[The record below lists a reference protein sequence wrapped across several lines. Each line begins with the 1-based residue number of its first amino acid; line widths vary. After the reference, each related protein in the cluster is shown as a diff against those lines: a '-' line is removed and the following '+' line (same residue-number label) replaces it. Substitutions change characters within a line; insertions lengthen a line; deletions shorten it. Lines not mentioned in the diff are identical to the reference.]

1 MENQDVF
8 LQELIRLRKMAFN
21 LNKDEDWLR
30 RLDDLIFDVRRSQR
44 ADFLEKEWNPFFLT
58 QIVPQFPFLQDKPTM
73 KVVFGFS
80 DDTSLEPNLIT
91 IEDAVGFSRSREFD
105 PKTTDFK
112 KLIQSFAET
121 IFS

>member
-8 LQELIRLRKMAFN
+8 LQELIRIREMAFN

-30 RLDDLIFDVRRSQR
+30 RLDDLIFDVKRSQNSD
-44 ADFLEKEWNPFFLT
+44 ALEKEWNPFFRT

-80 DDTSLEPNLIT
+80 DESGLEPNRIT
-91 IEDAVGFSRSREFD
+91 IQDDIGFSRSRDFEG
-105 PKTTDFK
+105 KTTDIK
-112 KLIQSFAET
+112 KLIQTFSEV